1 MAQQGIQ
8 LDQDKLCCSIC
19 LDLLKD
25 PVTIPCGH
33 NYCMNCIKCFWDRGD
48 LRKIP
53 CCPQCR
59 QTFIPRPALVK
70 NTMLAELVEELKK
83 SGLQAPP
90 ADHCD
95 AGSEDVTCDFCI
107 GEKMKAVKSC
117 LQCLVSYCEQHL
129 QPHYESPAFKKHK
142 LVDPSQMRIICPRH
156 NEVMKIFCRT
166 DQQCICYLCSMDE
179 HKGHCTV
186 SAEAERKERQKAL
199 GASHEKLQ
207 QRIQEREEA
216 KRVFQQE
223 VEAINHSADKAV
235 RCSEKIF
242 TELIKTIEKRS
253 SDVTQQIRL
262 QQKTEVSRVKELQEK
277 LQQEISELRRRNTE
291 LEQLFHTEDPTQFLC
306 TYTSLSHINE
316 WTDSPSI
323 NIRPLRYF
331 KDVTAAVA
339 KARDKMQEIF
349 SDVYTN
355 ISQTVREVD
364 VLLPQPDPKTRATF
378 LQYSCQLTLDQSTA
392 NSLLILSEGNR
403 KATGMPTLLA
413 AVQLAVDLYANKP
426 ESHAFTNRF
435 QVLSRETLTGRCYWE
450 VEWSGGGV
458 TVAVTYR
465 DISRKQQEES
475 EFGHNDKSWALQ
487 CVNQRCFFKH
497 NKRKTPISV
506 CWPSRVG
513 VYLDHRAG
521 ILSFYSV
528 SGTMT
533 LLHRV
538 QTTFTQPLC
547 AGLGL
552 DMGST
557 AKLSDLK

>member
-33 NYCMNCIKCFWDRGD
+33 NYCMNCIKCCWDRGD
-48 LRKIP
+48 LREIP

-59 QTFIPRPALVK
+59 QAFIPRPALVK

-95 AGSEDVTCDFCI
+95 AGSEDVACDFCI

-117 LQCLVSYCEQHL
+117 LQCLVFYCEQHL

-207 QRIQEREEA
+207 QRLQEREEA

-235 RCSEKIF
+235 RCSETIF
-242 TELIKTIEKRS
+242 TELIKTIEKRR

-291 LEQLFHTEDPTQFLC
+291 LEQLFHTEDHTQFLC
-306 TYTSLSHINE
+306 TYTSLSHIM
-316 WTDSPSI
+316 S
-323 NIRPLRYF
+323 
-331 KDVTAAVA
+331 
-339 KARDKMQEIF
+339 
-349 SDVYTN
+349 
-355 ISQTVREVD
+355 EVD

-378 LQYSCQLTLDQSTA
+378 LQYSCQLTLDQT
-392 NSLLILSEGNR
+392 
-403 KATGMPTLLA
+403 

-487 CVNQRCFFKH
+487 CVDQRCFFKH

-506 CWPSRVG
+506 CRPSRVG

-521 ILSFYSV
+521 ILSFYRV

-557 AKLSDLK
+557 AK